1 MELSKKER
9 GGIGGPKSPPIVRI
23 MGKLK
28 RVLRLINLL
37 THRQYVTLDTI
48 KNACGIPERT
58 AYRYLRDISEANFP
72 VYFDRHNHAYRLDQ
86 PSGAKTDEFNAE
98 ETILMLVALKKLIRS
113 LNDDYVH
120 EAEALLKKLVVRQS
134 LPLEEVIDAY
144 RHQLDNLPDA
154 EDYSQLISSMLISA
168 AIRCNKKITITV
180 NSSDAPERDIRIE
193 NPALHFKKNW
203 QLVNARCP
211 GSEQAD
217 IPQIRKV
224 SILQA

>member
-1 MELSKKER
+1 
-9 GGIGGPKSPPIVRI
+9 

-72 VYFDRHNHAYRLDQ
+72 VYFDRQAHAYRLDQ
-86 PSGAKTDEFNAE
+86 PSGSRTDEFSTE
-98 ETILMLVALKKLIRS
+98 ETILILVALKKLARS
-113 LNDDYVH
+113 LNEDYRH
-120 EAEALLKKLVVRQS
+120 EAEALLNKLVVRQY
-134 LPLEEVIDAY
+134 LPLEEVVDAY
-144 RHQLDNLPDA
+144 RHQLDDLPDG

-168 AIRCNKKITITV
+168 AIRCNKKISITV
-180 NSSDAPERDIRIE
+180 NSSNLSERDIRIE

-217 IPQIRKV
+217 IPRIKKV